1 MPDVP
6 EGVEIRQMEEWDKL
20 RMKWLEKH
28 DWDSSLVE
36 RVEISFGIKIDV
48 PGNDKDRV

>member
-1 MPDVP
+1 
-6 EGVEIRQMEEWDKL
+6 MEEWDKL

-28 DWDSSLVE
+28 DWDPSLVK
-36 RVEISFGIKIDV
+36 RVEMSFGIKIDV